1 MIHINLLLLLS
12 SLEEEEI
19 EVLSTKNRST
29 TSKSEK
35 EIIKLPSLHRQS
47 LLTGRILNTFS
58 LESFFGGFP
67 GMPHVAWYPNG
78 NDDFKSL
85 IHLTPEYY
93 RINNLKDQK
102 IIYPDLFV
110 ISNPVNH
117 VRKTFGI
124 NEVLYQND
132 SLIIT
137 VTKKEKLSQLFIG
150 KKTSTEK
157 AEKITS
163 DKIML
168 AEFLIIQIRTKN
180 EKNEY
185 FDYYINLLYLLG
197 DNIDIYDLIFK
208 RAKLWC
214 SHLLLKNVDQSEA
227 LFNDNNLMKTIDNL
241 NSRVVFSNKVYGN
254 DVLQNNFHFSNQ
266 IKDDMWMSRSVLEF
280 KKRERKKEERIKY
293 KKIVIEVTEKSWPN
307 YENAFIFNYSK

>member
-85 IHLTPEYY
+85 IHLTPEYC

-110 ISNPVNH
+110 MSNPINH
-117 VRKTFGI
+117 SRKTFGI
-124 NEVLYQND
+124 NEVLYQDD

-163 DKIML
+163 DKITL

-197 DNIDIYDLIFK
+197 ENINIYDLIFK

-214 SHLLLKNVDQSEA
+214 SHLLLKNVNQSEA
-227 LFNDNNLMKTIDNL
+227 LFNDNNLMKTIDYL
-241 NSRVVFSNKVYGN
+241 NSKVIYSKRVYGN
-254 DVLQNNFHFSNQ
+254 EVLQKTFNFSNLV
-266 IKDDMWMSRSVLEF
+266 KDDMWMSKSILEF
-280 KKRERKKEERIKY
+280 KKRKRKKEEKIEY
-293 KKIVIEVTEKSWPN
+293 KKLVIEVSETTWPN
-307 YENAFIFNYSK
+307 YENAFIYYYSK